1 MTFRGTDRHLRKGS
15 HWIFLLLML
24 AGCAG
29 TPRQAMPPPQ
39 PIERRGSVEE
49 STIESTA
56 AESYPVELGVS
67 YESPVILGDYPLPDY
82 PADQLALGLPPVT
95 VDVRVIVSSDGRVER
110 VESLVAPDETSRPFH
125 QATSEALLR
134 WEFSP
139 LRRVENGFAT
149 EVPFH
154 QKYRFVFT
162 QTDGKPA
169 VGLQR

>member
-1 MTFRGTDRHLRKGS
+1 MALPTMS
-15 HWIFLLLML
+15 LLTLPLLTLPLLTLIL

-29 TPRQAMPPPQ
+29 TPRPTPQPPQ
-39 PIERRGSVEE
+39 ASLRHGSVEE
-49 STIESTA
+49 STIESTS
-56 AESYPVELGVS
+56 AETYPLELGVT

-82 PADQLALGLPPVT
+82 PADQLALRLPPIT
-95 VDVRVIVSSDGRVER
+95 VDVRVIVRSDGLVER
-110 VESLVAPDETSRPFH
+110 VEPLAPPDEASRPFLD
-125 QATSEALLR
+125 ATNAALLR

-139 LRRVENGFAT
+139 LRRVENGFAM

-162 QTDGKPA
+162 QTDGKPG